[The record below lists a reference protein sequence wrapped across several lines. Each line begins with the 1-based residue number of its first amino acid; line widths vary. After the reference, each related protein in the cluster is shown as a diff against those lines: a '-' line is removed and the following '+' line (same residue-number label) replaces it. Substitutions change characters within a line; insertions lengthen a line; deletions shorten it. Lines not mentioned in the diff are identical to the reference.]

1 MMRVKPADDRAPHR
15 AFFLSWRGMVLTGL
29 WLAGFSGCVYLRLL
43 EFQNQLAQ
51 FDQFFRVE
59 VDGRFILHILEPKI
73 TSQDLIYLSSLDP
86 SRRETGEAGETWYYV
101 FQKLKPD
108 STLDDPE
115 TQIVFALGFNEK
127 KRLAVVTFSPLFL
140 KIVPPEFLEQSL
152 RSLGKA
158 EIDKKQRQLR
168 AKPESLPKIKQA
180 LPSRELIE
188 KGLGIPFSNSVKDAT
203 AHVTYR
209 YRLQPPEGDPVKDV
223 EDRRKA
229 VVELFFKADS
239 NKLTK
244 MDANFAGLK
253 ITIHYEKLAESGGPP
268 PAPAG
273 PAG

>member
-1 MMRVKPADDRAPHR
+1 MREKPADARTPHR
-15 AFFLSWRGMVLTGL
+15 AFFLSWRGAWLTGL
-29 WLAGFSGCVYLRLL
+29 LLAAFSGCVYLRLL

-73 TSQDLIYLSSLDP
+73 LSQDLIYLSSLDP

-108 STLDDPE
+108 STLDSPD
-115 TQIVFALGFNEK
+115 TQIVFSLGFNEK
-127 KRLAVVTFSPLFL
+127 QRLVAVTFSPLFL

-158 EIDKKQRQLR
+158 EIDKKNRQLR

-180 LPSRELIE
+180 LPTRALIE
-188 KGLGIPFSNSVKDAT
+188 KGLGIPFSSTVQDAT
-203 AHVTYR
+203 ANVTYR
-209 YRLQPPEGDPVKDV
+209 YRLQPPEGVTVKDP
-223 EDRRKA
+223 ENRRKA
-229 VVELFFKADS
+229 VVELFFKS
-239 NKLTK
+239 GNNKLTK

-253 ITIHYEKLAESGGPP
+253 ITIHYEKLADPESPP
-268 PAPAG
+268 PTG